1 MLEITPCLAIT
12 VFAVETSVIAAYAGE
27 IHLQGFE
34 IGKLPQKLPDITT
47 KLGPGATSGRC

>member
-12 VFAVETSVIAAYAGE
+12 VFAAETSVIAAYAGE

-47 KLGPGATSGRC
+47 KLGPGATSGPC